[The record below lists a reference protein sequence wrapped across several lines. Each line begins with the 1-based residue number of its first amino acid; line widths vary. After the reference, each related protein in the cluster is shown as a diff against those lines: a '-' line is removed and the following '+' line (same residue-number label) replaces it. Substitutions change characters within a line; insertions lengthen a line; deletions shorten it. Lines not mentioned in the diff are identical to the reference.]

1 MLVLVMLSS
10 MAFATPPF
18 EVPPGLDK
26 GGNSNA
32 DAKSTSIS
40 NAGAQSAAAA
50 GAISGSVSN
59 ATGGDARATG
69 GTAVSNS
76 KADGGTGIGIGVGGD
91 GGNAKAYSE
100 GSTSGAQ
107 ADSTITTTVVTNSA
121 RNAGSS
127 AASVY
132 GVQCQEG
139 GSGQTF
145 SGGASTIT
153 ESAMC
158 QSLKMGEVHERY
170 WKMYAEMGDVN
181 QAEMHKQLM
190 MKYIAEAGDAAD
202 VTYYPKIIGSTFLS
216 ILPVGLIAFLL

>member
-1 MLVLVMLSS
+1 MKYLMLVLVMLSS
-10 MAFATPPF
+10 MAFATPP
-18 EVPPGLDK
+18 GLDK
-26 GGNSNA
+26 GGDSNA

-40 NAGAQSAAAA
+40 TAGAQSAAAA
-50 GAISGSVSN
+50 GAISGSLSN

-69 GTAVSNS
+69 GTAISNS
-76 KADGGTGIGIGVGGD
+76 KADGGTGVGIGVGGD
-91 GGNAKAYSE
+91 GGNAKAVSG

-107 ADSTITTTVVTNSA
+107 ADSTITTSVVTNSA

-127 AASVY
+127 AAAVY

-202 VTYYPKIIGSTFLS
+202 VTYYPKVIGSTFLS
-216 ILPVGLIAFLL
+216 LLPVGLIAFLL

>member
-1 MLVLVMLSS
+1 MKYLMLVLVMLSS
-10 MAFATPPF
+10 MAFATPP
-18 EVPPGLDK
+18 GLDK
-26 GGNSNA
+26 GGDSNA
-32 DAKSTSIS
+32 DAKSTSVS

-50 GAISGSVSN
+50 GAISGSISN

-69 GTAVSNS
+69 GTAISNS

-91 GGNAKAYSE
+91 GGNAKAVSG
-100 GSTSGAQ
+100 GSTSGAEV
-107 ADSTITTTVVTNSA
+107 TTTVVTNSA

-139 GSGQTF
+139 SSGQTF

-170 WKMYAEMGDVN
+170 WKMYTEMGDVN